1 VEGSIEKD
9 TTPQQQQQEQHQINA
24 ISICK

>member
-9 TTPQQQQQEQHQINA
+9 TTPQQQQQQHQINA